1 MKKIGFIGAGNM
13 ATAIIK
19 GIIARNGN
27 ADNINVFDVSEE
39 KQNLMKEL
47 GAAVCGSCAD
57 VTAKSDIIVLAVKP
71 QHYAEAI
78 ASLKDAATAEKTFV
92 SIAAGISISY
102 VQNALGKACPVVRVM
117 PNTPLLLGKGASAL
131 CPSDNISEED
141 KQIVEELFAGSG
153 VCEYITEEHMNEI
166 ISVNGSS
173 PAYIYLFAKAMA
185 DYAESCGIDYD
196 KAMNLICATLEGSAA
211 MLRESG
217 DSADVLIEKVSSKG
231 GTTIA
236 ALEQLRSRG
245 FTEALTEAM
254 KACTNRAEELLG
266 TDGVLEALNRDPDGA
281 PEELIEHVES
291 AISTFVGDAPQFD
304 DLTMLVIKRT
314 K

>member
-236 ALEQLRSRG
+236 ALNKLREHG
-245 FTEALTEAM
+245 FTEAIRDAM
-254 KACTNRAEELLG
+254 QACTDRAEDSSYAL
-266 TDGVLEALNRDPDGA
+266 TDKLKKGMFP
-281 PEELIEHVES
+281 
-291 AISTFVGDAPQFD
+291 
-304 DLTMLVIKRT
+304 
-314 K
+314 